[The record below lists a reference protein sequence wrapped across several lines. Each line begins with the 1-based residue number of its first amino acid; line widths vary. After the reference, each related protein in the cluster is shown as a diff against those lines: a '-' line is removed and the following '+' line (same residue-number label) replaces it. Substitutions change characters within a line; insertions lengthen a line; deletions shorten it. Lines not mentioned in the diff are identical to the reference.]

1 MRAAFCFVMWDY
13 HPHKTVRRRSTVY
26 VASRPHVCL
35 SFLGASGAG
44 DVTLSPLVGG
54 LGTPEHPQ
62 GRHSALP
69 MLVSVQGWAKGVAA
83 SKLGRLLVSNHPK
96 RCAVLRLVSIS
107 SATRAHEEERK
118 HRYLV
123 YPRCASHRSC
133 ALLHRAPSRSLRTYA
148 YMRLLLFHARS
159 CDLT

>member
-1 MRAAFCFVMWDY
+1 MAS
-13 HPHKTVRRRSTVY
+13 PHRSQV
-26 VASRPHVCL
+26 L
-35 SFLGASGAG
+35 
-44 DVTLSPLVGG
+44 PLVV

-118 HRYLV
+118 HI
-123 YPRCASHRSC
+123 
-133 ALLHRAPSRSLRTYA
+133 LHTYAPSWRALCAGNYSGRGA
-148 YMRLLLFHARS
+148 SWRE
-159 CDLT
+159 

>member
-1 MRAAFCFVMWDY
+1 MAS
-13 HPHKTVRRRSTVY
+13 PHRSQV
-26 VASRPHVCL
+26 L
-35 SFLGASGAG
+35 
-44 DVTLSPLVGG
+44 PLVV

-133 ALLHRAPSRSLRTYA
+133 ALLHHALSRSYYVIHMYIIRAVLASTPGNITGWANTNNGAESVQNRRCSSDGRSRA
-148 YMRLLLFHARS
+148 GGFRLARPQPP
-159 CDLT
+159 

>member
-1 MRAAFCFVMWDY
+1 MAS
-13 HPHKTVRRRSTVY
+13 PHRSQV
-26 VASRPHVCL
+26 L
-35 SFLGASGAG
+35 
-44 DVTLSPLVGG
+44 PLVV

-118 HRYLV
+118 HI
-123 YPRCASHRSC
+123 CNTC
-133 ALLHRAPSRSLRTYA
+133 FIIINAPSWRAWL
-148 YMRLLLFHARS
+148 HASSRFFR
-159 CDLT
+159 CNT